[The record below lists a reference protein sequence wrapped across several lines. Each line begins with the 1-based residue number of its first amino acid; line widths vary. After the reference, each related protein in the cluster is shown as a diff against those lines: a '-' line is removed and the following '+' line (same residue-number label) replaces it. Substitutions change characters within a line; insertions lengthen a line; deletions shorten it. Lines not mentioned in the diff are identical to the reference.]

1 MIYIIFFSSE
11 KRIIIMLTGTN
22 GDTLTAAY
30 SRQYEELILLSHM
43 RKGSMEEDRLTVANS
58 REN

>member
-22 GDTLTAAY
+22 GDTAAY